1 MVLHSIREKAT
12 GWFAWVIVILISI
25 PFALWGINSYIT
37 PDANPSIADV
47 DGYKISTQEFQNA
60 VQNESKEFKGKIND
74 ALIKKVVLE
83 KLINNRA
90 LINFLSTSGQSITKE
105 QIDSFIRNDNTFQ
118 LDGHFSEDI
127 YNRYLPSS
135 YSKAN
140 YRSSVA
146 TQLLLEQ
153 FSNGIVASSFVSDQE
168 VKRVIQLVKQKRDVA
183 FTIIKV
189 KDYQD
194 EVTVTEEEI
203 KTYYQNFINQ
213 FENPEQIKLAYVE
226 LSRQELAKKSQ
237 VSEEQINKY
246 YQDNLLQYTQPERR
260 QASHI
265 LFTYPTDADT
275 EAKEIVKAEAIVVL
289 EQIKQGSDFSAMAK
303 EFSKDPGS
311 AENGGDLGFFGRGE
325 MVPAFE
331 DSAFSLKPGDISE
344 LVESS
349 FGYHIIKLA
358 SIEGGESKPLEEV
371 KDKIIESI
379 QLDQIENSYFEKA
392 EQMQTIAYEQPD
404 SLEPVSAELDIPIKQ
419 SDLISS
425 DGGKGIFSNSKL
437 LNLAFGESVLEE
449 GNNSDLIELG
459 DDHVVVIRVIER
471 IPANAKPLEE
481 VKEQIETRLK
491 QGLISAKAQEKA
503 DELVKQ
509 LTEGEEGSSLDKIA
523 SENSLSIENTGA
535 VDRQNTKV
543 SPEVLAKA
551 FTMPREMKFA
561 TTKLFNGDIAIVE
574 IKSIAD
580 GDSGDQALF
589 DNIKAA
595 LLQNK
600 GNVET
605 ALSTLQIRSE
615 SNIVINAKLLEE
627 QE

>member
-37 PDANPSIADV
+37 PDVNPSVADV
-47 DGYKISTQEFQNA
+47 DGYKVSIQEFQNA

-74 ALIKKVVLE
+74 ALIKKIVLE

-90 LINFLSTSGQSITKE
+90 LINFLSASGQSITKD
-105 QIDSFIRNDNTFQ
+105 QIDLYIRTDSSFQ
-118 LDGHFSEDI
+118 LDGQFSEDL

-135 YSKAN
+135 YSKSN
-140 YRSSVA
+140 YRNSVT
-146 TQLLLEQ
+146 TQLLIEQ
-153 FSNGIVASSFVSDQE
+153 FSNGIVASSFVSEQE
-168 VKRVIQLVKQKRDVA
+168 VKRVIQLVKQKRDIA
-183 FTIIKV
+183 FTIIKAEN
-189 KDYQD
+189 YQD
-194 EVTVTEEEI
+194 EIEVSEEEI

-213 FENPEQIKLAYVE
+213 FENPEQIKLAYI
-226 LSRQELAKKSQ
+226 ELARKDLAKNLP

-246 YQDNLLQYTQPERR
+246 YQDNLTQYTQLERR
-260 QASHI
+260 HASHI
-265 LFTYPTDADT
+265 LFTYPTDADD
-275 EAKEIVKAEAIVVL
+275 AKSKVKAEAQIVL
-289 EQIKQGSDFSAMAK
+289 DKIKQGDDFSEMAK
-303 EFSKDPGS
+303 EYSKDPGS
-311 AENGGDLGFFGRGE
+311 ADNGGDLGFFGRGE

-331 DSAFSLKPGDISE
+331 ESAFSLKPDEVSE

-358 SIEGGESKPLEEV
+358 SIEGGEAKPLEEV
-371 KDKIIESI
+371 KDKITESI
-379 QLDQIENSYFEKA
+379 QFDQIETSYFEKA

-404 SLEPVSAELDIPIKQ
+404 SLEPVAAEINVTIKQ
-419 SDLISS
+419 SELITRE
-425 DGGKGIFSNSKL
+425 GGKGIFSNSKL
-437 LNLAFGESVLEE
+437 VNIAFGESVLEE
-449 GNNSDLIELG
+449 GNNSDLIELS
-459 DDHVVVIRVIER
+459 DDHVAVIRVIER
-471 IPANAKPLEE
+471 IPANAKPLDE
-481 VKEQIETRLK
+481 VKEQIQTRLK
-491 QGLISAKAQEKA
+491 QGLISSKAQEKA

-509 LTEGEEGSSLDKIA
+509 LTDGDGSSLDKIA
-523 SENSLSIENTGA
+523 SEHSLTIETTGA
-535 VDRQNTKV
+535 IDRQDIKA

-561 TTKLFNGDIAIVE
+561 TTKLLNGDIAIVE
-574 IKSIAD
+574 IKAIED
-580 GDSGDQALF
+580 GNSGDQALF

-600 GNVET
+600 GNVEV